1 MDKQQIT
8 ERLRSGH
15 SEFADFVATLTKE
28 QFEFR
33 NADKWTAGEQLEHI
47 IRSAAPLATA
57 LELPR
62 FIPQLIFG
70 ASSGSSRSYEEIVSI
85 YRDALAAGGKASG
98 RFLPEPIPFEKR
110 SQLFE
115 TLDRTLDSLLKAVA
129 KFDEPQLDSIRLPHP
144 LIGKLTVREMMYF
157 TIYHV
162 GHHLNAVRANLGVSG
177 ER

>member
-8 ERLRSGH
+8 ESLGAAHR
-15 SEFADFVATLTKE
+15 EFANFVVALTKE

-33 NADKWTAGEQLEHI
+33 KEDKWTAGEQLEHI

-57 LELPR
+57 LELPK

-70 ASSGSSRSYEEIVSI
+70 SSSGSSRSYDEIVSI
-85 YRDALAAGGKASG
+85 YRDALAGGGKATG
-98 RFLPEPIPFEKR
+98 RFIPEPIAFEKR
-110 SQLFE
+110 MQLYE
-115 TLDRTLDSLLKAVA
+115 TLERTLDSLLKALG
-129 KFDEPQLDSIRLPHP
+129 KFEESQLDSIRLPHP

-162 GHHLNAVRANLGVSG
+162 GHHQSAVKANLGLSG
-177 ER
+177 